1 MGIVARTRE
10 RLQRV
15 WCDAAQRYRWLDHT
29 VAAWVRFRDNHGNH
43 YAAAITY
50 FSFLAIFPL
59 VLLAV
64 AVLGF
69 VLRQNQEL
77 MNSLLDKIAENANG
91 AFGDTLK
98 SSINAAVRART
109 GVGILGLV
117 GLMFTGLGWIGNLR
131 AAINAM
137 WGVEP
142 PRKNFLQVMLSNL
155 VVLVGLGLATLVS
168 IGLTVA
174 GTELTDQILRAAG
187 LDGATGA
194 HTLVKIFGIVLAVV
208 GDTLIFAWLLVR
220 LPDVDGVDVPGRIV
234 LRGGLLTAVGFE
246 LLKILGSYYIAQVTK
261 SPAVGIFGSVIGLLI
276 WIYLVARYVL
286 FCAAWTATA
295 AAAPTTA
302 IAEVVSGDEPGESG
316 ESGEEEPAAPRALSP
331 VGVAVAL
338 FGAGAA
344 TGGALV
350 ARLKSRGRRRDRT

>member
-1 MGIVARTRE
+1 MAVVARLRE
-10 RLQRV
+10 RLQRA
-15 WCDAAQRYRWLDHT
+15 WCDAAQRYRWLDHV

-59 VLLAV
+59 ALLAV

-69 VLRQNQEL
+69 VLRYNHEL
-77 MNSLLDKIAENANG
+77 MNSLLDKITENAAG
-91 AFGDTLK
+91 AFGDTLQ

-109 GVGILGLV
+109 SVGILGLV
-117 GLMFTGLGWIGNLR
+117 GLLLTGLGWIGNLR

-142 PRKNFLQVMLSNL
+142 PRKNFVQAKLANL
-155 VVLVGLGLATLVS
+155 IVLIGLGLATLVS

-187 LDGATGA
+187 LDDVAGV
-194 HTLVKIFGIVLAVV
+194 HMLVKIFGIVLAVI
-208 GDTLIFAWLLVR
+208 GDTVIFCWLLVR
-220 LPDVDGVDVPGRIV
+220 LPDVDGVDVPARIV

-261 SPAVGIFGSVIGLLI
+261 SPAVGIFGSVIGVLI

-295 AAAPTTA
+295 TTG
-302 IAEVVSGDEPGESG
+302 ITDVVASKPG
-316 ESGEEEPAAPRALSP
+316 ESGEEEPAAPWVLSP
-331 VGVAVAL
+331 VAIAAAL